1 MAENYSSL
9 KIIEVQGSDSAL
21 WDNFVKKSPQGNF
34 FHSITWANIISNT
47 FSRKF
52 KTLICVK
59 NEQPVG
65 GMIFFEH
72 KKLIWRMITPTP
84 LFPYTA
90 PFYYQPTDEKYQ
102 KTIHMQ
108 LNISAAFEE
117 YLHRNYDYWIL
128 DSQASNKDMR
138 AYLWQGAV
146 VEPKYNYVVTLD
158 EKENLI
164 NNFNQNL
171 RKKLKQAAKQGA
183 VVRESEDWPLIV
195 DLIIKSYYRH
205 GIRPHISVCALQTL
219 LETALN
225 LSQVKL
231 FLFELDGKIRAAR
244 VVVIDEDTI
253 FDLLAGSADES
264 GIGSAYLVNQILMQF
279 VNSHKYFDFMGA
291 DHPQIEQFKR
301 SFGGE
306 LVQGFRITN
315 KVKKPLSWFIQTHQ
329 YRLRK
334 NRIL

>member
-9 KIIEVQGSDSAL
+9 KIIEVQGSDSTL

-34 FHSITWANIISNT
+34 FHSMTWANIISNT

-52 KTLICVK
+52 KTLICVR

-128 DSQASNKDMR
+128 DSPANSKDMR

-146 VEPKYNYVVTLD
+146 VEPKYSYVVTLD
-158 EKENLI
+158 KKENLI

-183 VVRESEDWPLIV
+183 VVKESEDWPLIV
-195 DLIIKSYYRH
+195 DLIIKSYHRH
-205 GIRPHISVCALQTL
+205 GIRPNFPISTLQTF
-219 LETALN
+219 LEMALN
-225 LSQVKL
+225 YSQVKL
-231 FLFELDGKIRAAR
+231 FLIELDIKLLAAR
-244 VVVIDEDTI
+244 LVIIDEETI

-264 GIGSAYLVNQILMQF
+264 GAGSAYLVNQIMMQY
-279 VNSHKYFDFMGA
+279 VDSHKYFDFMGA

-301 SFGGE
+301 GFGGE

-315 KVKKPLSWFIQTHQ
+315 KVKKPLSWFIKTHR

-334 NRIL
+334 DRIL

>member
-1 MAENYSSL
+1 MAESNSSL
-9 KIIEVQGSDSAL
+9 KVIEVQGSDSAL
-21 WDNFVKKSPQGNF
+21 WDNFVKNSPQGTF
-34 FHSITWANIISNT
+34 FHSTAWATIISNT
-47 FSRKF
+47 FRRSYKKLMCVRK
-52 KTLICVK
+52 
-59 NEQPVG
+59 EQPVG

-72 KKLIWRMITPTP
+72 KKLMWKMITPTP
-84 LFPYTA
+84 LFPFTA
-90 PFYYQPTDEKYQ
+90 PFYYPPTDEKYQ

-128 DSQASNKDMR
+128 DSPANSKDMR
-138 AYLWQGAV
+138 TYLWQGAV
-146 VEPKYNYVVTLD
+146 VEPRYSYVVTLD
-158 EKENLI
+158 TKENLI

-183 VVRESEDWPLIV
+183 AVRESEDWPLLV
-195 DLIIKSYYRH
+195 DLINKSYHRH
-205 GIRPHISVCALQTL
+205 GIRPNFSISALQTF
-219 LETALN
+219 LEAAFHH
-225 LSQVKL
+225 SQVKL
-231 FLFELDGKIRAAR
+231 FIFELDGKIRAAR
-244 VVVIDEDTI
+244 LVIIDADTI

-264 GIGSAYLVNQILMQF
+264 GTGSAYLVNEILMQY

-301 SFGGE
+301 GFGGE

-315 KVKKPLSWFIQTHQ
+315 KVKKPLSWFITTHR

-334 NRIL
+334 DRLL